1 MAKLRG
7 TFFFTFL
14 VQKLNHVLLTKGSHN
29 SSLNI
34 RTRNQT
40 ESLTDGPRGSDYC
53 IALSNFIV
61 KYAQKVIMYAQ
72 LGNWA

>member
-14 VQKLNHVLLTKGSHN
+14 VQKLVLLTKGSHN
-29 SSLNI
+29 SSLKI

-40 ESLTDGPRGSDYC
+40 DSLTDGPRGSDYC
-53 IALSNFIV
+53 LALSNRNFIV
-61 KYAQKVIMYAQ
+61 KYAQKVIMYVQ